1 MTRNDKFE
9 NIFSML
15 YETRYKGSNI
25 GNLLSDLDKIIAINQ
40 SSQKNLPNE
49 IIVKELLK
57 ISKYDIEF
65 YTRSMN
71 YSIRKSLTCLEYYF
85 MKCSFLILYN
95 RYDGRL
101 VSFAEETNPFCR
113 NIYGTIYENT
123 IEMILDGEYQEEID
137 ISEASGKIYIGRD
150 PRSYVSDVL
159 LGNYMA
165 NILDLLNKKYSKE
178 LTETYNCLDGNELL
192 SLVKKLNR
200 VYQKMNEF
208 KLKPVLELPYSS
220 KTSEDLFPKEE
231 ELKEDEYDELLFEE
245 YNILFFPLIND
256 VRIADYKISVFN
268 EGYGCL
274 RNCTLFIL
282 YQDLIIASKK
292 IEISHDKS
300 SDFYLN
306 EKIRGIIQKEDP
318 NNTVDFKFVFHKF
331 GKEYELIFSNQIG
344 KMRETLKESIGD
356 NVSIHIEHIAGDS
369 IFVNGPN
376 NGNIIQ
382 IKDKEKLSKYYN
394 ELLKNIDNF
403 KIKGD
408 EKENV
413 RNKIHNAL
421 EEVEKF
427 NSDISIARKLT
438 QQAFQIM
445 GYVDNSSLNGIV
457 LKIKEILNI

>member
-1 MTRNDKFE
+1 MTRNDKVE
-9 NIFSML
+9 NIFGIL

-25 GNLLSDLDKIIAINQ
+25 GSLLSDLDEIITINRNSQNNLSHEIIA
-40 SSQKNLPNE
+40 
-49 IIVKELLK
+49 KELLK

-71 YSIRKSLTCLEYYF
+71 YSIHKSLTCLEYFF

-101 VSFAEETNPFCR
+101 VSLDEESNPFCR
-113 NIYGTIYENT
+113 NIYETIYENT
-123 IEMILDGEYQEEID
+123 IEIILDGGYREEID

-150 PRSYVSDVL
+150 PRSYVSDVV

-178 LTETYNCLDGNELL
+178 LTETYSCLDENELL

-208 KLKPVLELPYSS
+208 KLKPILKLPYSS
-220 KTSEDLFPKEE
+220 KISEDLFPKEE
-231 ELKEDEYDELLFEE
+231 ELKEDEYDELLFNE
-245 YNILFFPLIND
+245 YKILFFPLIND

-282 YQDLIIASKK
+282 YQDIIIASKK

-300 SDFYLN
+300 YDFYLN
-306 EKIRGIIQKEDP
+306 EEIRSIIQKEDP
-318 NNTVDFKFVFHKF
+318 NNTVDFKFIFHKF
-331 GKEYELIFSNQIG
+331 GKKYELIFSKQIG
-344 KMRETLKESIGD
+344 KIRETLKESIGD

-369 IFVNGPN
+369 IFVNGTN

-382 IKDKEKLSKYYN
+382 IKDKEKLSNYYN
-394 ELLKNIDNF
+394 ELLENIDNF
-403 KIKGD
+403 KIKED
-408 EKENV
+408 EKESV

-427 NSDISIARKLT
+427 NSDVSIAKKLT
-438 QQAFQIM
+438 QQAFQII
-445 GYVDNSSLNGIV
+445 GYVDNSSLHGII

>member
-1 MTRNDKFE
+1 MTRNDKVE

-25 GNLLSDLDKIIAINQ
+25 GNLLADLDRIIAINQ
-40 SSQKNLPNE
+40 NSQKNFPHE

-65 YTRSMN
+65 YTRCMN
-71 YSIRKSLTCLEYYF
+71 YSIHKSLTCLEYYF

-150 PRSYVSDVL
+150 PRSYVSDIL

-178 LTETYNCLDGNELL
+178 LTEAYNCLDGNELL
-192 SLVKKLNR
+192 SFVKKLNR

-256 VRIADYKISVFN
+256 VRIADYKISFLMKVM
-268 EGYGCL
+268 
-274 RNCTLFIL
+274 
-282 YQDLIIASKK
+282 DA
-292 IEISHDKS
+292 
-300 SDFYLN
+300 
-306 EKIRGIIQKEDP
+306 
-318 NNTVDFKFVFHKF
+318 
-331 GKEYELIFSNQIG
+331 
-344 KMRETLKESIGD
+344 
-356 NVSIHIEHIAGDS
+356 
-369 IFVNGPN
+369 
-376 NGNIIQ
+376 
-382 IKDKEKLSKYYN
+382 
-394 ELLKNIDNF
+394 
-403 KIKGD
+403 
-408 EKENV
+408 
-413 RNKIHNAL
+413 
-421 EEVEKF
+421 
-427 NSDISIARKLT
+427 
-438 QQAFQIM
+438 
-445 GYVDNSSLNGIV
+445 
-457 LKIKEILNI
+457 